1 MKIITKYLFIGI
13 LISITFSCASDGL
26 DGMDGLNG
34 TDGGNGIDGQDGA
47 DGQNASGKTYIY
59 ITGNVTDAEA
69 ATIIQN
75 DYGSITQFIYIR
87 NTSQLTTLDL
97 TGISELVNLSIYSN
111 SALTTLTIPDLTTV
125 YEAIFYQDNPLV
137 NSLNLPN
144 LTTCTALDIQDQ
156 GYLQSL
162 DLSKLEIAGRIYIY
176 NTLLTSINI
185 PLLYEVNEF
194 SFYVN
199 QNLTSINLPELL
211 TIGQNLGGLTQ
222 IDGNPLLTSINFPKL
237 ASLKDISISS
247 NNSLVNFD
255 LPLLTQGNLS
265 IESNHSLTSINIPLL
280 ITFDSFYL
288 YDNAISSARINSYL
302 NQFASISPSITG
314 KAIYLFGQTPST
326 PPTGQG
332 ITDKNTLITNGNS
345 VITD

>member
-1 MKIITKYLFIGI
+1 MKKITKYLLIGI
-13 LISITFSCASDGL
+13 LISLTFSCAKDGVDGL
-26 DGMDGLNG
+26 DGLNG
-34 TDGGNGIDGQDGA
+34 TNGTDGINGQDGA

-75 DYGSITQFIYIR
+75 DFGSITQFIYIR
-87 NTSQLTTLDL
+87 NTSQLTTVDL
-97 TGISELVNLSIYSN
+97 TGISELVNLNIYNN

-125 YEAIFYQDNPLV
+125 YETIYYQNNPLL
-137 NSLNLPN
+137 NNFNLPN
-144 LTTCTALDIQDQ
+144 LINCQKIEIQDQ

-162 DLSKLEIAGRIYIY
+162 DLSKLEIAGSINIY
-176 NTLLTSINI
+176 NTLLTTINI

-211 TIGQNLGGLTQ
+211 TIGQGGFTQ
-222 IDGNPLLTSINFPKL
+222 IDSNPLLTAINAPKL
-237 ASLKDISISS
+237 ATLKTISITD
-247 NNSLVNFD
+247 NNSLINFD

-265 IESNHSLTSINIPLL
+265 VEGNPSLTSINVPILK
-280 ITFDSFYL
+280 TFDSFYF
-288 YDNAISSARINSYL
+288 YNNAIPSTRVNSYL
-302 NQFASISPSITG
+302 NQFVTISPSITG
-314 KAIYLFGQTPST
+314 KSIYIYGQTPIA

-332 ITDKNTLITNGNS
+332 VTDKNTLIANGNQ
-345 VITD
+345 VNTD